1 MSWTSHYFDP
11 RLNRETVTRACTSQE
26 EALRLACDL
35 IRRNCR
41 VYFIQGP
48 AGEKIHAVAVV
59 DWCKAHPSTDRRPP
73 LK

>member
-1 MSWTSHYFDP
+1 MSWIAHYFDP
-11 RLNRETVTRACTSQE
+11 RLNRDAITRTCASRE
-26 EALRLACDL
+26 DALRLACDL

-48 AGEKIHAVAVV
+48 ENEKIHAVAIAV
-59 DWCKAHPSTDRRPP
+59 WCKAHPSKDRRPP